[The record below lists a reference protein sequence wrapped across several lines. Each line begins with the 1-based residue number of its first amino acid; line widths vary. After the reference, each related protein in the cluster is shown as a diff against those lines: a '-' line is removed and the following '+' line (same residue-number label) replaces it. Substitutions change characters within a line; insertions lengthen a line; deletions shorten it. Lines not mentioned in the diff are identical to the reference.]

1 MEDYKQE
8 IKNTRIGCLGGS
20 DGKML
25 CQIANLGYVPQSA
38 KKRLAVLKGL
48 IPNEEIPYTAAVRTG
63 DEIEQA
69 IFAHLS
75 QDNDAYES
83 NPRLE
88 SKKYSRENVK
98 LIAHPD
104 VLLVD
109 ESKETIFVYEIKAT
123 NKTPEQT
130 RDAYVSQLY
139 IENLLAKELAAT
151 KGRKWKV
158 KLALVHYST
167 SGLDLEKGVVF
178 DPDRMTVKAVRFRTP
193 VFDLD
198 KAMEIVDEFVGSL
211 EFFTEDEVIEAQYL
225 PAEIA
230 DKFAH
235 IANTLRSIKNQQ
247 DEVDAFR
254 AKLYDFL
261 ADKGIKKVDCDDFS
275 FAVVAP
281 TQQVTFDHKKY
292 ISDLE
297 AQHPRIAKR
306 VKEQYKKITPK
317 KGFVQIKIKN

>member
-8 IKNTRIGCLGGS
+8 IRNTRIGCLGGS

-48 IPNEEIPYTAAVRTG
+48 IPSEEIPYTAAVRTG

-88 SKKYSRENVK
+88 SKKYSKENVK

-109 ESKETIFVYEIKAT
+109 ESKETIYVYEIKAT

-130 RDAYVSQLY
+130 RDTYISQLY

-178 DPDRMTVKAVRFRTP
+178 DPDRMTVKEVRFRTP
-193 VFDLD
+193 VFDLE
-198 KAMEIVDEFVGSL
+198 KAMEITNEFVGSMDFYA
-211 EFFTEDEVIEAQYL
+211 ENDVIDAQYL
-225 PAEIA
+225 PTEIA
-230 DKFAH
+230 NKFAQV
-235 IANTLRSIKNQQ
+235 ANTLRNIKKQQ

-261 ADKGIKKVDCDDFS
+261 VAKGIKKVDCDNFS
-275 FAVVAP
+275 FAIVEP
-281 TQQVTFDHKKY
+281 TQKITFDHKKY
-292 ISDLE
+292 VSDLE
-297 AQHPRIAKR
+297 AKHPRVAKR
-306 VKEQYKKITPK
+306 IKEQYKKITPV